1 MAKIQPEQ
9 EQLDALK
16 EIKQKISTI
25 NIINNMIFNKEG
37 SYQIAFQKTGK
48 KSQGK
53 KKEEVAVDLSS
64 TEGKKLEKL
73 LIQYKHALVREV
85 EKLSKQQRI
94 LLEEDDLTSFSDEAA
109 EEPEEISADASGEP
123 VPITP
128 ETTEPQEVS
137 TQEEGAHQW

>member
-25 NIINNMIFNKEG
+25 NTINNMIFNKEG

-53 KKEEVAVDLSS
+53 KKEEVTIDLSS

-73 LIQYKHALVREV
+73 LIQFKHALVREV

-94 LLEEDDLTSFSDEAA
+94 LLEEDDLTSFNDEAA
-109 EEPEEISADASGEP
+109 EEPEEISAEASDEP
-123 VPITP
+123 VSVTP
-128 ETTEPQEVS
+128 KTTEPQEAT
-137 TQEEGAHQW
+137 TQEEGAPQW

>member
-25 NIINNMIFNKEG
+25 NTINNMIFNKEG

-73 LIQYKHALVREV
+73 LIQFKHALVREV

-94 LLEEDDLTSFSDEAA
+94 LLEEDDLTSFGDEAA
-109 EEPEEISADASGEP
+109 EKTEEVPADAALEP
-123 VPITP
+123 VSVTP

-137 TQEEGAHQW
+137 THEEGAHQW